1 MHASKVLNTLSLVTL
16 LSLPL
21 AANAR
26 TVNLFETDDG
36 HQKVPEQAH
45 PIAAQRG
52 SFADLAT
59 MTIADLIAMEIN
71 GKPLTVQIH
80 MPSEDGGGNGTEVV
94 VFSAEFPDGI
104 TRNEL
109 DGGLDDT
116 PGVSDPS
123 AVPLPAAAWLMMS
136 GIAGLAAV
144 ARRRQHGRPAV

>member
-26 TVNLFETDDG
+26 TVNLFETDEG
-36 HQKVPEQAH
+36 YQKVPEQAN
-45 PIAAQRG
+45 PIAAERG

-71 GKPLTVQIH
+71 GEPITVQVH
-80 MPSEDGGGNGTEVV
+80 MPSEEGEGNGTEVV
-94 VFSAEFPDGI
+94 VFSPEFPEGI
-104 TRNEL
+104 AREDLNN
-109 DGGLDDT
+109 GGKE
-116 PGVSDPS
+116 PVSP
-123 AVPLPAAAWLMMS
+123 VPLPAAAWLMMS

-144 ARRRQHGRPAV
+144 ARRRQHGKLAV

>member
-26 TVNLFETDDG
+26 TVNLFETDEG
-36 HQKVPEQAH
+36 YQKVPEQAN
-45 PIAAQRG
+45 PIAAERG

-71 GKPLTVQIH
+71 GEPITVQVH
-80 MPSEDGGGNGTEVV
+80 MPSEEDEGNGTEVV
-94 VFSAEFPDGI
+94 VFSPEFPEGI
-104 TRNEL
+104 AREDLNN
-109 DGGLDDT
+109 GGKE
-116 PGVSDPS
+116 PVSP
-123 AVPLPAAAWLMMS
+123 VPLPAAAWLMMS

-144 ARRRQHGRPAV
+144 ARRRQHGKLAV